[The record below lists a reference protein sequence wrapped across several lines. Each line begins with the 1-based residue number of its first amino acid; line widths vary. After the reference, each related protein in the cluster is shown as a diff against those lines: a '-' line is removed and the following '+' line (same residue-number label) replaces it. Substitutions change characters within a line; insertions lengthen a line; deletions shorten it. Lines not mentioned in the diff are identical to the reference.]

1 MKSIFIGIDISKDS
15 LDVAVCLN
23 FVQTIDT
30 TFKVDNSIKG
40 INKLIARC
48 KGFKRNMW
56 FCFEHT
62 GNYGLLLMCQLQSE
76 DLVYSVVPALEI
88 KQSQG
93 MVRGKSDIV
102 DAKRIAIYAATH
114 SHKLKPFH
122 LPGENLLKIKSLLA
136 YRSQL
141 VGMSRQLQNSYKSHK
156 ITNKAVDV
164 SSILKDIEQNMDQ
177 LKQKINQLEKEIVE
191 LITSDPK
198 MKSNFL
204 KACTVKGIGLIIAA
218 YMLVYTNNF
227 TAFDN
232 PRKFNCYA
240 GLAPFEYSSG
250 TSISG
255 KTKTSRLR
263 NKTIKTLLFN
273 GANTASNFDYELKA
287 YYKRKKKQG
296 KPHQLIMNNIACK
309 LVYRV
314 FAVVNRD
321 EPYVNLMKYNLD
333 KS

>member
-1 MKSIFIGIDISKDS
+1 MKSIFIGIDISKDT
-15 LDVAVCLN
+15 LDVAVCKDPSQP
-23 FVQTIDT
+23 FDQV
-30 TFKVDNSIKG
+30 FKVDNSIRG
-40 INKLIARC
+40 ISQLITKCR
-48 KGFKRNMW
+48 KPKQELW
-56 FCFEHT
+56 FCLEHT

-76 DLVYSVVPALEI
+76 DLLYSVVPALEI

-93 MVRGKSDIV
+93 MVRGKSDII

-122 LPGENLLKIKSLLA
+122 LPGEKLIKIKSLLT

-141 VGMSRQLQNSYKSHK
+141 AGISRQLQNSYKSHQV
-156 ITNKAVDV
+156 TNKTIDV
-164 SSILKDIEQNMDQ
+164 SLILKDIKQNIDQ
-177 LKQKINQLEKEIVE
+177 LKEKIKNLEAEIVE
-191 LITSDPK
+191 LITKDPQ
-198 MKSNFL
+198 MKSNFI

-240 GLAPFEYSSG
+240 GLAPFEHTSG
-250 TSISG
+250 TSING

-273 GANTASNFDYELKA
+273 GANTATNFDHELKA
-287 YYKRKKKQG
+287 YYKRKRNQG

-309 LVYRV
+309 LVYRI
-314 FAVVNRD
+314 FAVVNRE
-321 EPYVNLMKYNLD
+321 EPFVNLMN
-333 KS
+333 